1 MKYTLSLLV
10 FIPIILS
17 VPILF
22 FKKESAKSI
31 KFYSMIIASVEFAI
45 SVVLFLNFKEGISD
59 FQFMEKYQWIQS
71 FNMYYLLGVDG
82 ISLLMVMLTAFI
94 FPVTI
99 LALWNSV
106 EQKHKIFYF
115 LFLIMEGS
123 LMGVFLSLDLVLF
136 YVFWE
141 LILIPM
147 YFIIGIWGSA
157 NKYYATV
164 KFVLYTMF
172 GSLLMLIAIIWV
184 ASYTQPQLVNFTT
197 SFLDL
202 RRAAPFIPPNIQMW
216 MFLFFGLSF
225 AIKIP
230 IFPFHT
236 WLPDA
241 HTEAPTAGS
250 VILAAVLLKMGAYG
264 FFRYA
269 LGLFPIMFIK
279 YSHVIAILGVVG
291 IVYGAMLCI
300 AQKDMK
306 KLIAYSSVSHM
317 GFIVLGLAA
326 LTVTSLQGSLLQM
339 VNHGLSTGALFL
351 FIGFL
356 YDRRHTRE
364 ISAYGGLTRII
375 PVYSTLFLV
384 ICLSSIGL
392 PGLNGFIGEFLILS
406 GSFASPY
413 LNSSVYSIV
422 STSGV
427 ILAAVYL
434 LWLYQR
440 LMLGPIDKEENKVV
454 LDLKINEIISIA
466 LIIVFVVWIGVFPN
480 TFLRKSEPS
489 ILKILNDLDLLKI
502 NLINFF

>member
-1 MKYTLSLLV
+1 MKLLSLLI
-10 FIPIILS
+10 FLPILLS
-17 VPILF
+17 IPILF
-22 FKKESAKSI
+22 FKKERSTLI
-31 KFYSMIIASVEFAI
+31 KVYSLTVAVLELILSVI
-45 SVVLFLNFKEGISD
+45 LFINFKEGTSD
-59 FQFMEKYQWIQS
+59 FQFVEKYQWVQN
-71 FNMYYLLGVDG
+71 FNIYYHLGVDG
-82 ISLLMVMLTAFI
+82 ISLLMVALTAFI

-99 LALWNSV
+99 FALWNSI
-106 EQKHKIFYF
+106 EQKLKIFFF

-123 LMGVFLSLDLVLF
+123 LMGVFLSLDLILF

-157 NKYYATV
+157 NRHYATV

-172 GSLLMLIAIIWV
+172 GSLLMLIAIIWL
-184 ASYTQPQLVNFTT
+184 ANYAQPQLVYFTT
-197 SFLDL
+197 NYLDL
-202 RRAAPFIPPNIQMW
+202 RRVAPFVPPNIQVW
-216 MFLFFGLSF
+216 MFMFFALSF

-230 IFPFHT
+230 VFPFHT

-264 FFRYA
+264 FLRYL

-279 YSHVIAILGVVG
+279 YSHIIAVLGVIG
-291 IVYGAMLCI
+291 IIYGALLCI

-317 GFIVLGLAA
+317 GFIVLGIAG
-326 LTVTSLQGSLLQM
+326 LTITSLQGSLLQM
-339 VNHGLSTGALFL
+339 VNHGLTTGALFL
-351 FIGFL
+351 FMGFL

-364 ISAYGGLTRII
+364 ISAYGGLSKII
-375 PVYSTLFLV
+375 PVYASLFLV

-406 GSFASPY
+406 GSFSSIY
-413 LNSSVYSIV
+413 LNSHVYSIIG
-422 STSGV
+422 TIGV
-427 ILAAVYL
+427 ILSAVYL

-440 LMLGPIDKEENKVV
+440 LMLGQVEIEENKK
-454 LDLKINEIISIA
+454 LIDLKANEIISVAAI
-466 LIIVFVVWIGVFPN
+466 LIFVVWIGVFPD
-480 TFLRKSEPS
+480 TFLKKSEPS
-489 ILKILNDLDLLKI
+489 IHKIIDDLELIRINMLKFL
-502 NLINFF
+502 